1 MRRILLPCL
10 TLLIRFR
17 LELRTL
23 LVLILPLIRLGLY
36 RLWCCRFSFPIGFC
50 LFFNFLRWTLCLLGL
65 LIFLLA
71 LLLRLHNV
79 IHKIVNVL
87 IINLFFWV
95 IVLGWLLLP
104 LCLALVIHEFL
115 LLSMAFH
122 IHTKMLHCTILCKAF
137 ALTHYWVLHGSLV
150 VIELLAVME
159 DFAAIFGIGVLCIVL
174 VLGLTHLLLVL
185 LLLPL

>member
-115 LLSMAFH
+115 LLSMA
-122 IHTKMLHCTILCKAF
+122 
-137 ALTHYWVLHGSLV
+137 HYWVLHGSLV